1 MTQESNT
8 FSIKN
13 WSENDRPREKL
24 VANGSAALSD
34 AELIA
39 ILIGSGSR
47 DMSAVELSRLI
58 LNHAGNS
65 LDKLGRLSVK
75 ELMKFKGIGE
85 AKAITITAAM
95 ELGKRRAS
103 ELPTTKPVITCSDD
117 AFKVLQPILGDLPH
131 EEFWILYV
139 NNSHKVLA
147 KHQISRG
154 GFTGTMVD
162 TRIVFQK
169 AVEEAAVAMILAHN
183 HPSGKLMPSMDDKRL
198 TQKLIEAG
206 RIMDVKVLDHIIVTR
221 DSFYSFADHNLL

>member
-103 ELPTTKPVITCSDD
+103 ELPTAKPVITCSDD

>member
-1 MTQESNT
+1 MAQEPSK
-8 FSIKN
+8 FSIKD

-24 VANGSAALSD
+24 SLNGSASLSD

-39 ILIGSGSR
+39 ILIGSGNR
-47 DMSAVELSRLI
+47 QMSAVELSRLI
-58 LNHAGNS
+58 LNHASNS
-65 LDKLGRLSVK
+65 LDRLGKLSIK

-85 AKAITITAAM
+85 AKAITISAAM

-103 ELPTTKPVITCSDD
+103 ELPTIKPIITCSDD
-117 AFKVLQPILGDLPH
+117 AFKILQPIIGDLPH

-147 KHQISRG
+147 RHQISKG

-169 AVEEAAVAMILAHN
+169 AVEESAVAMVLAHN
-183 HPSGKLMPSMDDKRL
+183 HPSGKLMPSIEDKRL
-198 TQKLIEAG
+198 TQKLVEAG
-206 RIMDVKVLDHIIVTR
+206 KLMDVKVLDLSLIHI
-221 DSFYSFADHNLL
+221 

>member
-1 MTQESNT
+1 MAHESNS
-8 FSIKN
+8 FSIKD

-24 VANGSAALSD
+24 SLNGSSSLSD
-34 AELIA
+34 SELIA
-39 ILIGSGSR
+39 ILIGSGNR
-47 DMSAVELSRLI
+47 EMSAVELSRLI

-65 LDKLGRLSVK
+65 LDKLGRMSIK

-85 AKAITITAAM
+85 AKAISITAAM

-103 ELPTTKPVITCSDD
+103 ELPTTRPVITCSSD
-117 AFKVLQPILGDLPH
+117 AFKVLQPIIGDLPH

-147 KHQISRG
+147 KHQISKG

-169 AVEEAAVAMILAHN
+169 AVEESAVAMILAHN
-183 HPSGKLMPSMDDKRL
+183 HPSGKLQPSMDDKRL

-206 RIMDVKVLDHIIVTR
+206 KLMDIKVLDHLIVTSE
-221 DSFYSFADHNLL
+221 DFYSFADHNLM